1 VTAPAAVAPA
11 APATL
16 ADVAAALA
24 EVSAEAAGR
33 AAASCPDC
41 QATRGGLCLRHLAS
55 FAAAA
60 DWAAMATAGGRP

>member
-1 VTAPAAVAPA
+1 MTAPAAVAPS

-16 ADVAAALA
+16 ADVAVTLAAL
-24 EVSAEAAGR
+24 SAEAAGR

-41 QATRGGLCLRHLAS
+41 QATWGGACLTHLAQ
-55 FAAAA
+55 FTAAA